1 MGALFKIET
10 YDLIV
15 EGHSTQVQVS
25 TQVRFQ
31 LVRIIK
37 KCTNIYLLMIYV
49 IFFGITKWF

>member
-1 MGALFKIET
+1 MGSLFKIET